1 MGDSGGSYNAVEGKM
16 IIHSQYVKRDAHT
29 IADVINKDLIPQ
41 LMAINDIKLHYKDLP
56 KIVPNEVEETS
67 LEELGK
73 FYQRLLTSNAIAL
86 TKENIL
92 QIHET
97 LGFDTRHLEGFTQ
110 EELIEYMGANGEATS
125 RSGDGQG
132 TSGVGD
138 TQAAIGGDNN
148 LENN

>member
-16 IIHSQYVKRDAHT
+16 IIHSQYVKRDANT
-29 IADVINKDLIPQ
+29 IADVLNKDLIPQ
-41 LMAINDIKLHYKDLP
+41 LMQINEIKLSYKDLP

-67 LEELGK
+67 LDELGK

-92 QIHET
+92 QIQEN
-97 LGFDTRHLEGFTQ
+97 LGFDTRHLEDKTE
-110 EELIEYMGANGEATS
+110 EELIAYMQALGGQTS

-132 TSGVGD
+132 TSGVGN
-138 TQAAIGGDNN
+138 TQMAVGGDNN